1 MSARKKITQGGKRS
15 GAGIAAEPAGASA
28 AVDTGSLSLL
38 SWRDYDSDGRDTA
51 AEIPR
56 RKMARAKITPKKVT
70 LRMIAQAVGLSHV
83 AVSLAL
89 RNHASI
95 PEQTRERVQETA
107 QKMGYQPDPML
118 SALNAYRRTRQAVR
132 YQATLILVNPY
143 NERSALD
150 RSINFNR
157 YRLGAMERA
166 QELGFALEEFW
177 LAQPGMSAQRF
188 HQILKARQVQG
199 VLLLPAPYSYV
210 FPDVQWGDVSVVQ
223 FGFSQAPLFH
233 LVTNAQFRSIR
244 LCVQRLHGL
253 GYRRI
258 GMVSYRIPLEFKA
271 GLWSGAEEF
280 GVDFTS
286 LQMPSDDFDESN
298 CALLRDWV
306 RKHRLDAVIGFDG
319 LCEALRSAS
328 LRVPEDI
335 AVAVLNASSGQSTQ
349 AGIDQCSHQIGRVAV
364 EQLARMIQNNERGFP
379 SHPLRILVDSVW
391 VDGASAPPK
400 ATPAVQETPS
410 GRKKKPAARSNAQ
423 TPAQL
428 ASSAEPRG
436 RGADSKAKRVT
447 ASKKRGTEPK
457 EHGAEPTKGGTMP
470 KKRTLKSVGVKG
482 RGKQS

>member
-1 MSARKKITQGGKRS
+1 MNERKKTARDGHRS
-15 GAGIAAEPAGASA
+15 DDGIPAGASA

-38 SWRDYDSDGRDTA
+38 SWRDYDCDGRDA
-51 AEIPR
+51 VAEIPR
-56 RKMARAKITPKKVT
+56 RKMARTKITPKKVT
-70 LRMIAQAVGLSHV
+70 LRMIAQVVGLSHV
-83 AVSLAL
+83 SVSLAL

-95 PEQTRERVQETA
+95 PAQTRERVRQTA

-143 NERSALD
+143 SERSALD

-166 QELGFALEEFW
+166 QELGFVLEEFW

-271 GLWSGAEEF
+271 GLWSGAEEL
-280 GVDFTS
+280 GMGFTS
-286 LQMPSDDFDESN
+286 LQMPSDDFNESN

-319 LCEALRSAS
+319 LCEALRRTS

-335 AVAVLNASSGQSTQ
+335 AVAVLNASSGQSAQ
-349 AGIDQCSHQIGRVAV
+349 AGIDQCSHQIGRVAI

-379 SHPLRILVDSVW
+379 SHPLRILVDGVW
-391 VDGASAPPK
+391 VDGASASQK
-400 ATPAVQETPS
+400 
-410 GRKKKPAARSNAQ
+410 
-423 TPAQL
+423 
-428 ASSAEPRG
+428 ASSTERKSHAAKPK
-436 RGADSKAKRVT
+436 SKVAQ
-447 ASKKRGTEPK
+447 
-457 EHGAEPTKGGTMP
+457 P
-470 KKRTLKSVGVKG
+470 KKRTVKPAAG
-482 RGKQS
+482 AKAKDRGKQS